1 MIVRFATLIAVFL
14 LGACAGLPEPGGVPE
29 RRDAPAPGEAPPRA
43 VAALQQRADMQLASG
58 DPAAAAATLERAVN
72 IAPGEPGPW
81 IALGWTR
88 LVQGDTHQ
96 AQALAQRALALG
108 PAPAAECEARRLQEA
123 ATQRVVDPLRAR
135 DRARVECRA
144 RVG

>member
-14 LGACAGLPEPGGVPE
+14 LGACAALPEPAGVPE
-29 RRDAPAPGEAPPRA
+29 RRGSPSPGEAPPQA

-58 DPAAAAATLERAVN
+58 DPAAAAATLERALS

-88 LVQGDTHQ
+88 LAQGDARQ

-108 PAPAAECEARRLQEA
+108 PAPAAECEARRLMQA
-123 ATQRVVDPLRAR
+123 AGEGVADALLAR
-135 DRARVECRA
+135 DRARAECRT